1 MTKVLNWRFRK
12 NPLPERKGES
22 SKTGGSTE
30 IMDNPVIYF
39 DNNATTQVAQE
50 VLEEMLPFFCERYG
64 NPSSIHSFG
73 GCVADDIEKARCHV
87 ARLLGAGFRDR
98 DGVASEIVFT
108 SCGTEGDN
116 AAINAAFK
124 ARPGRNKL
132 VTTVV
137 EHPAVLSYAKELE
150 RQGREVVL
158 IPVDGRGRLDM
169 DALRSA
175 VDENTAVVS
184 IMWANNETGTIFPIA
199 EAVKIAHA
207 AGALFHTDA
216 VQAAGKLPIDVDAL
230 DIDYLSI
237 SGHKLHAPKG
247 VGALFVRRGIRFSQL
262 LFGGHQEK
270 GRRGGTENVTSVI
283 GLGKACEMALAKLDE
298 EPRRLAAL
306 RDSLEAQIKAA
317 IPQVHVNG
325 DLENR
330 LPNTSS
336 ISFDGIEGESIL
348 MYLNMHNICASSG
361 SACTT
366 GSLEPSHVMRAM
378 GIPYTSAHGT
388 IRFSLSGYN
397 TQEEVDFVASV
408 LPPVIARLREI
419 SPYWNGE
426 NK

>member
-1 MTKVLNWRFRK
+1 
-12 NPLPERKGES
+12 
-22 SKTGGSTE
+22 
-30 IMDNPVIYF
+30 MDNPVIYF
-39 DNNATTQVAQE
+39 DNNATTRVAPE
-50 VLEEMLPFFCERYG
+50 VVEAMMPFFCERYG

-73 GCVADDIEKARCHV
+73 GSVADDVEKARCSV
-87 ARLLGAGFRDR
+87 AQLLGAKFRDR
-98 DGVASEIVFT
+98 DGIAAEIIFT

-132 VTTVV
+132 VTSVV

-150 RQGREVVL
+150 RQGREVVY
-158 IPVDGRGRLDM
+158 IPVDGRGRLNM
-169 DALRSA
+169 QALKEA

-184 IMWANNETGTIFPIA
+184 VMWANNETGTIFPIG
-199 EAVKIAHA
+199 EIVKIAHSS
-207 AGALFHTDA
+207 GALFHTDA
-216 VQAAGKLPIDVDAL
+216 VQAAGKVPIDVDAL
-230 DIDYLSI
+230 EIDFLSI

-247 VGALFVRRGIRFSQL
+247 VGALFVRRGVRFSQL
-262 LFGGHQEK
+262 LFGGHQER
-270 GRRGGTENVTSVI
+270 GRRGGTENVTSVV
-283 GLGKACEMALAKLDE
+283 GFGKACELAFEKMDE

-306 RDSLEAQIKAA
+306 RDSLEAKIQATV
-317 IPQVHVNG
+317 PQVHVNG
-325 DLENR
+325 DLDCR

-348 MYLNMHNICASSG
+348 MLLNMHNICASSG

-397 TQEEVDFVASV
+397 TQEEVDKVAEV
-408 LPPVIARLREI
+408 LPPIIARLREI